1 MNDNIVIKI
10 PSKKKILIYTQ
21 VIYVCFMLWLRDVV
35 GLPSAILYLTDI
47 ITVLIIFL
55 QFRDI
60 IKGLKTSTIG
70 PQIWIFGLIVAF
82 MLLGA
87 VVNLVN
93 PMLVMWGLRNHIRFF
108 VFFFL
113 CIALLSKRDIEK
125 LVEMFKVYFW
135 LNVVMMT
142 FQHFVQGYCD
152 DFLGGFFGV
161 LSGCNAYV
169 CIMLCLITAI
179 VLAEFNSS
187 KVEIGTLLI
196 YCLACIYIATLS
208 ELKIYFLEIV
218 LIAAVQLLYIKP
230 SKKTVG
236 ICITVCVIL
245 IAGFSLVKRYNP
257 IILNVFL
264 DSDAREYYLSGNGY
278 TNSGD
283 LNRLSAIQ
291 ELYAKFFKGD
301 RLHTLL
307 GFGLGSGDSSS
318 FSFLQSAFYKKYE
331 YLHYRWFT
339 HAWVFLEQGSIGII
353 LLIAFF
359 ISIAVFIMRTKRKN
373 RTIYDLIV
381 FSFLP
386 TCVIGIIYN
395 NSLELESCYL
405 IALVCAVPFIM
416 HKKIICRVSEQT
428 FNAIKD
434 LVKNG
439 TVKVM

>member
-10 PSKKKILIYTQ
+10 PSKKKILIYIQ

-35 GLPSAILYLTDI
+35 GLPSAILYLTDV

-60 IKGLKTSTIG
+60 IRGFKTATVS
-70 PQIWIFGLIVAF
+70 PQIWIFGLIVSF

-87 VVNLVN
+87 VINLVN
-93 PMLVMWGLRNHIRFF
+93 PKLVIWGGRNNIRFF

-113 CIALLSKRDIEK
+113 CIALLSKRDVEK
-125 LVEMFKVYFW
+125 FVDMFKVFFW
-135 LNVVMMT
+135 LNVVLMT
-142 FQHFVQGYCD
+142 FQHFVQGYRD

-161 LSGCNAYV
+161 ASGCNAYV
-169 CIMLCLITAI
+169 CVMLCLITAI
-179 VLAEFNSS
+179 ILAEFNSS
-187 KVEIGTLLI
+187 QAKLGTLLI
-196 YCLACIYIATLS
+196 YCAACIYIATLS
-208 ELKIYFLEIV
+208 ELKIYFLELV
-218 LIAAVQLLYIKP
+218 LIAAVQLLYTKP

-236 ICITVCVIL
+236 ICITVAVIL
-245 IAGFSLVKRYNP
+245 IAGFSFVKRYNP
-257 IILNVFL
+257 DILKVFL

-307 GFGLGSGDSSS
+307 GFGLGSCDSSS

-339 HAWVFLEQGSIGII
+339 HAWVFLEQGAIGII
-353 LLIAFF
+353 LLITFF
-359 ISIAVFIMRTKRKN
+359 VSIAVCIMRTKN
-373 RTIYDLIV
+373 RTIYDLIT

-395 NSLELESCYL
+395 NSLELETCYL
-405 IALVCAVPFIM
+405 IALACSVPFII

-428 FNAIKD
+428 FNTIKD